1 MSAWEGEDPEARA
14 TRSLLSARDQAFID
28 RVDRVGLLEPPRVTI
43 AQLTA
48 MSVDERFLYDD
59 DLGHW
64 HAAMPFYESATAAD
78 AFLQL
83 DLAAPS
89 SPGPA
94 ADLEAVLVVTGRPGV
109 GKSKILQQRTKTL
122 MLRAARLERLKA
134 ARGRPSFYADR
145 SNRPGGVLYQF
156 APVVHISLD
165 RRVNEKGLFRALCDS
180 VHYPY
185 DDDPQKSFADF
196 VDAAGTRTVIIDEI
210 QFVNFDGQTGRYVH
224 DALKWITN
232 GGRQLIL
239 GGHNMRWLMRPQTV
253 PAREASRLQSDGR
266 WQLIDVDK
274 LAYTGAAER
283 ADWIGL
289 LQAIECRI
297 KLAGHD
303 EGEPVLSDEFAEYL
317 WVVTLGYQ
325 NHLATLLKKALTAA
339 SRTSRQRLTMKI
351 LDAVGVEKRA
361 QTHRQQRLT
370 VWREGQFPW
379 TYDWPVKDDLE

>member
-1 MSAWEGEDPEARA
+1 MSAWEGKDPEADASLR
-14 TRSLLSARDQAFID
+14 LLSARDRAFID
-28 RVDRVGLLEPPRVTI
+28 RVDRAALLEPPRVTI
-43 AQLTA
+43 AQLKA
-48 MSVDERFLYDD
+48 MSSDERFLYDD
-59 DLGHW
+59 DLGQW
-64 HAAMPFYESATAAD
+64 HAAMPFYESATAAE

-122 MLRAARLERLKA
+122 MLRAARLERLRA
-134 ARGRPSFYADR
+134 ERGRPSFYADR
-145 SNRPGGVLYQF
+145 GIRPGGVLFQF

-165 RRVNEKGLFRALCDS
+165 RRVNEKGLFKALCDS

-185 DDDPQKSFADF
+185 EDDPQKSFAEF
-196 VDAAGTRTVIIDEI
+196 MDAAATRTVIIDEI

-239 GGHNMRWLMRPQTV
+239 GGHNMRWLMRPQKV
-253 PAREASRLQSDGR
+253 AAREASRLQSDGR
-266 WQLIDVDK
+266 WQLIDVEK
-274 LAYTGAAER
+274 LAYTGPDER

-297 KLAGHD
+297 KLAGHE
-303 EGEPVLSDEFAEYL
+303 EGEPVLSEEFAEYL

-339 SRTSRQRLTMKI
+339 SRTSKQRLTMKI
-351 LDAVGVEKRA
+351 FDAVGVEKRA
-361 QTHRQQRLT
+361 QTGRQQRVT
-370 VWREGQFPW
+370 VWREDQFPW